1 MYPSSDKETRIESEK
16 NTGERA
22 EERQLD
28 GGNPFNASHGLAGQ
42 RISRPY
48 TEYVKHK
55 YRDVIVVF
63 YGNDCTNT
71 KDMTHQRRSKGNAG
85 TTVTFTAETIV
96 SMKKEP
102 FLTNMQ
108 NKQRFIVML
117 REELKKNKVL

>member
-1 MYPSSDKETRIESEK
+1 MVGY
-16 NTGERA
+16 
-22 EERQLD
+22 
-28 GGNPFNASHGLAGQ
+28 PFNASHGLAGQ

-63 YGNDCTNT
+63 YGNDCTST
-71 KDMTHQRRSKGNAG
+71 KDMTHQRRSNGNAG
-85 TTVTFTAETIV
+85 TAVTFTAETIV
-96 SMKKEP
+96 NMTKEP

-108 NKQRFIVML
+108 NKQRFIFML